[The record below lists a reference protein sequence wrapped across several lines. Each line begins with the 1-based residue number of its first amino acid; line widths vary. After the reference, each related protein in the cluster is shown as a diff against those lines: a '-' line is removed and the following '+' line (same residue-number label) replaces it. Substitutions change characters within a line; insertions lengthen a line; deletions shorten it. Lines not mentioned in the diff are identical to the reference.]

1 MTFKE
6 YIKVNNIEKNVKD
19 IYCSNSNLT
28 DLNGIEEFTNLTHL
42 NCYNND
48 LTQLPSLDKLVNLEY
63 LDCDDNSLT
72 ELPNLNKLVN
82 LKYLNCNNNK
92 LPKSFNG
99 LSTEEVKSLARQINR
114 NKKID
119 ELVN

>member
-6 YIKVNNIEKNVKD
+6 YIKVNDIEKGVNEID
-19 IYCSNSNLT
+19 CTDSHLT

-63 LDCDDNSLT
+63 LDCVDNSLT
-72 ELPNLNKLVN
+72 ELPSLDKLVN

-99 LSTEEVKSLARQINR
+99 LSTEEVKSLAKQLNR

-119 ELVN
+119 ELI

>member
-6 YIKVNNIEKNVKD
+6 YIKAENIKKD
-19 IYCSNSNLT
+19 VEAINCSNSSLT

-48 LTQLPSLDKLVNLEY
+48 LTQLPSLD
-63 LDCDDNSLT
+63 
-72 ELPNLNKLVN
+72 KLVN

>member
-6 YIKVNNIEKNVKD
+6 YIKVKNIEKD
-19 IYCSNSNLT
+19 IEMINCADNSLT

-99 LSTEEVKSLARQINR
+99 SLTTEEVKSLARQINR

-119 ELVN
+119 ELI